1 MKSKVVLPPPGQ
13 FVKTDEFSRR
23 RWRCIQHIVNEF
35 WVRWHKESLWSLQTR
50 PEWNNKCRNFQK
62 GNIMLLKTEA
72 NRNQWPMTKVIG
84 VNADELGLI

>member
-13 FVKTDEFSRR
+13 FVKADEFSRR
-23 RWRCIQHIVNEF
+23 RWRCIQHIANEF

>member
-1 MKSKVVLPPPGQ
+1 MNLAEEDGGAYN
-13 FVKTDEFSRR
+13 TL
-23 RWRCIQHIVNEF
+23 HNTL
-35 WVRWHKESLWSLQTR
+35 HKESLWSLQTR